1 MATKKKSKEAL
12 GKGIKALLQN
22 IDSDINQQDSKAEA
36 KSGAPISLTSR
47 IPLEY
52 IEPNPDQ
59 PRKDFDEDS
68 LDELAASIE
77 LHDVIQPITV
87 TKISD
92 KKYQIIAGERRWRAA
107 IKAGLEDIPVY
118 VRDANSQEKLEWGLL
133 ENLERDDLNAIEVA
147 LAYRQLIEDCD
158 LTQEELGERMGRN
171 RSTITN
177 YLRLLKL
184 PPSLQAGVRN
194 GDISMGHA
202 RVISGIDSVE
212 KQLWVYDEIITKG
225 LSVRQVEQLASKLN
239 QKKASTKTT
248 NKEDPELLA
257 INRQLE
263 DYFGTRTRIDMKSSG
278 KGKIQVD
285 FYSKEDLE
293 RILRKLQ

>member
-1 MATKKKSKEAL
+1 MAAKKGSKEAL

-22 IDSDINQQDSKAEA
+22 IDTDINTDNNDIGK
-36 KSGAPISLTSR
+36 TSPTIIQGLR

-68 LDELAASIE
+68 LDELANSIAI
-77 LHDVIQPITV
+77 HDVIQPITV
-87 TKISD
+87 TKIND

-107 IKAGLEDIPVY
+107 IKANLDDIPVY
-118 VRDANSQEKLEWGLL
+118 IRDASTQDKLEWGLL
-133 ENLERDDLNAIEVA
+133 ENLEREDLNAIEIA
-147 LAYRQLIEDCD
+147 LAYKQLIDECE
-158 LTQEELGERMGRN
+158 LTQEQLGERMNRN

-177 YLRLLKL
+177 YLRLLRL
-184 PPSLQAGVRN
+184 PPNIQAGVRN

-202 RVISGIDSVE
+202 RVISGIETVE
-212 KQLWVYDEIITKG
+212 KQLMVYDEIITKH
-225 LSVRQVEQLASKLN
+225 LSVRQVEQLASALN
-239 QKKASTKTT
+239 NKRGKQKKQGTP
-248 NKEDPELLA
+248 EDPELKS

-263 DYFGTRTRIDMKSSG
+263 DYFGTRTKVNINTSG
-278 KGKIQVD
+278 KGKIQID

>member
-22 IDSDINQQDSKAEA
+22 IDSDINQQENKGDSNSAA
-36 KSGAPISLTSR
+36 SASLSSR
-47 IPLEY
+47 VPLEY

-59 PRKDFDEDS
+59 PRKDFDQDS
-68 LDELAASIE
+68 LEELAASIE

-87 TKISD
+87 TKVSD

-118 VRDANSQEKLEWGLL
+118 IRDANSQEKLEWGLL

-239 QKKASTKTT
+239 QKKASTNSSK
-248 NKEDPELLA
+248 KEDPELLA